1 MGSIALEEQSDL
13 LAELQDQLRWSR
25 LLLRAVVDNL
35 PSAVY
40 AKDLAG
46 RKILANEVDCRNA
59 GVKSEEELLGKTDF
73 DFFPRHIAQKFYE
86 DDCQV
91 LKDGKSVIDR
101 EEKFIKED
109 GNEGWLRTSKIPIRD
124 EQGKILGL
132 VGFGHDI
139 TVEKQLEIQNAT
151 VQEKIREQQALVENM
166 MLDLAGIPQRIG
178 ELVNGITYIAKQT
191 KMVSINAAIES
202 ARVGEQG
209 RGFQIVAEEVGRLS
223 DQSSN
228 SASQVRD
235 AINEVDALVKNIL
248 QLWEEV
254 KLEG

>member
-1 MGSIALEEQSDL
+1 MSNVTLEQKSDVIAQLEE
-13 LAELQDQLRWSR
+13 QLRWSR

-40 AKDLAG
+40 AKDVDG
-46 RKILANEVDCRNA
+46 RKILANQIDCRNA
-59 GVKSEEELLGKTDF
+59 GVKKEEDLLGKTDF
-73 DFFPRHIAQKFYE
+73 DLFPRHIAEQFYQ
-86 DDCQV
+86 DDRTV
-91 LKDGKSVIDR
+91 LKDGKSIVDR
-101 EEKFIKED
+101 EERIMTEN
-109 GNEGWLRTSKIPIRD
+109 GEEGWLRTSKIPIRD
-124 EQGKILGL
+124 EQGNILGL

-139 TVEKQLEIQNAT
+139 TVEKQLEIQNAK
-151 VQEKIREQQALVENM
+151 VQEEIREQQAMVEQM
-166 MLDLAGIPQRIG
+166 MHDLAGIPQKIG

-223 DQSSN
+223 DQSSTAAN
-228 SASQVRD
+228 QVRD
-235 AINEVDALVKNIL
+235 AINEVDLLVQNIL
-248 QLWEEV
+248 ELWEDV